1 MSDLGTLELDK
12 DDPEPLDSGGGGG
25 GLGPILAG
33 LVGLVV
39 VALIGAGGYWGYQRF
54 KPAPR
59 PLVATPAPAATPA
72 PISTPTAPVL
82 PPLADSDGFIRDLLK
97 SASSDPRFADWLAR
111 NNLVRRFANVV
122 DVLADGGL
130 PRGPLS
136 FLAPRSPFAVRQ
148 QRGQTIIDPK
158 THARYNAMADIIA
171 SLDAATCARV
181 LGWVTP
187 LLDEAYKDLGHPQ
200 GGVAQAIDA
209 SIAEVTGVQVPQGD
223 VALHK
228 VDKVRPIY
236 TFADKELE
244 ALSAAQKA
252 LIRMGPS
259 NAAKIQ
265 AKLSEIRPLLAPAPA
280 PSINP

>member
-12 DDPEPLDSGGGGG
+12 DDPDPQLLDSGGGGG
-25 GLGPILAG
+25 GLGPIL
-33 LVGLVV
+33 VGLVV
-39 VALIGAGGYWGYQRF
+39 IALIGAGGYWAYQRF
-54 KPAPR
+54 KPATR
-59 PLVATPAPAATPA
+59 PVATPAPPPKPA
-72 PISTPTAPVL
+72 PISTPTPPVL

-97 SASSDPRFADWLAR
+97 SVSPDPRFADWLAQD
-111 NNLVRRFANVV
+111 NLVRRFANVV

-130 PRGPLS
+130 PSGPLA
-136 FLAPRSPFAVRQ
+136 FLAPASPFAARQ
-148 QRGQTIIDPK
+148 QRGQTVIDPK
-158 THARYNAMADIIA
+158 THERYDAVADVIA

-187 LLDEAYKDLGHPQ
+187 LLDEAYKDLGHPK
-200 GGVAQAIDA
+200 GGVAQAVDA
-209 SIAEVTGVQVPQGD
+209 SIAEVTGVHVPEGD
-223 VALHK
+223 IALHK

-236 TFADKELE
+236 TFADKDLE

-265 AKLSEIRPLLAPAPA
+265 AKLAEIRPLLAPPA
-280 PSINP
+280 PSTSP